1 MFRAKIEASERHEK
15 RFSDGRAQ
23 PIFDAK
29 IAQASAMRRDS
40 QMAERSLSYAKIEQA
55 SAMRR
60 DSQMAERSLSYA
72 KIINSDNK
80 VLPPA
85 NNKNRL
91 SHNLPTKHKIYRRNA
106 VCANTNP

>member
-1 MFRAKIEASERHEK
+1 MFRAKIE
-15 RFSDGRAQ
+15 
-23 PIFDAK
+23 P
-29 IAQASAMRRDS
+29 ASAMRRDS
-40 QMAERSLSYAKIEQA
+40 QMAERSLSYAKIEPA

-60 DSQMAERSLSYA
+60 YSQMAKRCLSYA